1 MLGKWRLHLLHSH
14 TAVSFF
20 VATEQWLIFYLG
32 IQKPH
37 RDVTVILRALWE
49 WWIEDSL
56 MNKTRD
62 LSTSNRNVSL
72 LISFQSVSMRHL
84 LLSVICTWLGVKMSK
99 YIIIYCIQ
107 LTVVYDTNI
116 SRYLTWNICLN
127 IEPLCYSAVAVSTSF
142 NMKCNKDLSWWPT
155 GIFCYCN
162 LSIYSWVH
170 GSNHLD

>member
-1 MLGKWRLHLLHSH
+1 
-14 TAVSFF
+14 
-20 VATEQWLIFYLG
+20 
-32 IQKPH
+32 
-37 RDVTVILRALWE
+37 
-49 WWIEDSL
+49 

-116 SRYLTWNICLN
+116 SRYLT
-127 IEPLCYSAVAVSTSF
+127 
-142 NMKCNKDLSWWPT
+142 
-155 GIFCYCN
+155 
-162 LSIYSWVH
+162 
-170 GSNHLD
+170 